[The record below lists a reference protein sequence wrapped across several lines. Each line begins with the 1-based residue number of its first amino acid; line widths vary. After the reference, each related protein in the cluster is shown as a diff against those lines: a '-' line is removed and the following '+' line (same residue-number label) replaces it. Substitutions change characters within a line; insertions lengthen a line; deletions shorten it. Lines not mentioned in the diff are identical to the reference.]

1 MTRSYTATPAQRAE
15 LEGLAYWISDRA
27 WSRERGELDKYEDSR
42 TDNTIRAIF
51 DRLDRLAVPYW
62 VQNAVCCWAED
73 WRRTMR
79 ENLRDAMR
87 AKQIVL

>member
-1 MTRSYTATPAQRAE
+1 MKAFSATREQRDE
-15 LEGLAYWISDRA
+15 LEGLAYWIADRA
-27 WSRERGELDKYEDSR
+27 WSRERGELDEYEDSR

-51 DRLDRLAVPYW
+51 DALDRLSVPYW
-62 VQNAVCCWAED
+62 VQNAVCCWAEN
-73 WRRTMR
+73 WRRAMK

>member
-1 MTRSYTATPAQRAE
+1 MKTFAATPAQRAE
-15 LEGLAYWISDRA
+15 LEGLAYWIADRS
-27 WSRERGELDKYEDSR
+27 WSRERGELDKNEDNR
-42 TDNTIRAIF
+42 TDDTIRAIF

-62 VQNAVCCWAED
+62 VQNAVCRWAED

>member
-1 MTRSYTATPAQRAE
+1 MTRSYTATPAQRDE
-15 LEGLAYWISDRA
+15 LEGLAYWIADRA
-27 WSRERGELDKYEDSR
+27 WSRERGELDEYEDSR

-51 DRLDRLAVPYW
+51 DALDRLAVPYW

-87 AKQIVL
+87 AEQITL